1 MQAVKP
7 TKESFM
13 TAFSTVGIIG
23 GGVAG
28 LAAGGLLAR
37 AGIQVKLFEAN
48 GKIGGCCATT
58 TIDGYTFNDGALYL
72 ALPTLLDH
80 VFARVGLDR
89 PSALPLRKISAPQ
102 TTVLPNGDVVAFG
115 DGLRV
120 CVAKRTGTVDEAVL
134 KQELGAMMQRWEPA
148 LRLLTEDILA
158 HPLSFRRILARGWR
172 HLSKFRGT
180 VADELRR
187 LFSDDSV
194 RAAMAGVLLYTGLP
208 PERQP
213 AIGVLGLVT
222 LFSDGFHLPEGGM
235 GSVPAALS
243 QALLAHGGEIHTN
256 ASVDR
261 IVVRDG
267 RVRGL
272 EIRGQGLVD
281 VDAVISTVSG
291 MLTFGALLADADS
304 PRRLRRMASAVKLS
318 HSAFSV
324 QLGLRNRIDA
334 PSHSHCFLPPMERQG
349 EVFTPCDDGVKWLVY
364 DAPTVTLPELAP
376 AGGSV
381 IELYP
386 PVRRDLPVDAWID
399 ERKEAVLARAV
410 EALGRVHPLDIAVKR
425 LVSPKEFRDNL
436 NLYRGAVYGLSPEVA
451 PWNHFP
457 HRTPIRGLYQ
467 SGQTTYPGY
476 SVARSAMAGILTA
489 EALMAD

>member
-1 MQAVKP
+1 
-7 TKESFM
+7 M
-13 TAFSTVGIIG
+13 TSVGTVAIIG

-37 AGIQVKLFEAN
+37 SGIKVKLFEAN

-58 TIDGYTFNDGALYL
+58 TVAGYTFNDGALYL
-72 ALPTLLDH
+72 ALPTMLDH
-80 VFARVGLDR
+80 VFARIGLDR

-102 TTVLPNGDVVAFG
+102 TTVLPNGDVVTFG

-120 CVAKRTGTVDEAVL
+120 TVEKRTGTVNEAVL
-134 KQELGAMMQRWEPA
+134 KQELDAMMSRWEPA

-172 HLSKFRGT
+172 HLPKFRGT
-180 VADELRR
+180 VADELKR

-235 GSVPAALS
+235 GSVPEALS
-243 QALLAHGGEIHTN
+243 RALLAHGGEIHVN
-256 ASVDR
+256 ARVDR

-272 EIRGQGLVD
+272 EIRGQGPVD

-291 MLTFGALLADADS
+291 MLTFGALLGDADS
-304 PRRLRRMASAVKLS
+304 PRRLQRMAREAKLS

-386 PVRRDLPVDAWID
+386 PVRRDLPVDAWSE

-410 EALGRVHPLDIAVKR
+410 EALGRVHTLDIAVKR
-425 LVSPKEFRDNL
+425 LVSPKDFRDNL

-457 HRTPIRGLYQ
+457 HRTPLRGLYQ

-476 SVARSAMAGILTA
+476 SVARSAMAGILAA
-489 EALMAD
+489 EALLAD